1 MIINFPD
8 NPSTSQIFDDPISGR
23 SWIWDGQKWVTYAPS
38 VPIDSEQLADNS
50 ITNSKLR
57 DSAGFSVIGRASST
71 TGDPGDIVAV
81 TQEHVLK
88 LSETVLEFGQV
99 QEGGIADGAV
109 TTNKLADDAVTSDK
123 IADGAITGDKFAS
136 GAVPSSVPAGAIS
149 AYAGNAENPPS
160 GWLYCKGQ
168 AVSRTTYATLFGVI
182 NTTYGSGDN
191 STTFNLPNLSSKFP
205 VGLGTEAW
213 SNAIGE
219 TGGNASAVVLQHTH
233 DISHTHPINHD
244 HTGSTSGQGTHN
256 HDIRFLKTG
265 AGGGQNHYGRP
276 SSEAFNQVPANSEI
290 LTATFGDGG
299 HTHEVTINE
308 RNTSSG
314 DPTMKTAPNPTGS
327 VANTGIQNLPPY
339 ITLNYI
345 IKT

>member
-23 SWIWDGQKWVTYAPS
+23 SWIWDGQKWVTYAPAL
-38 VPIDSEQLADNS
+38 PIESGQIADNAVL
-50 ITNSKLR
+50 NSKLR

-71 TGDPGDIVAV
+71 TGDPGDIIAS

-136 GAVPSSVPAGAIS
+136 GAVPSSVPTGAIS
-149 AYAGNAENPPS
+149 AYAGNSENPPS

-233 DISHTHPINHD
+233 DISHVHPIDHD
-244 HTGSTSGQGTHN
+244 HTGATSGEGTHN
-256 HDIRFLKTG
+256 HNMRYLTNGPVSNSPTG
-265 AGGGQNHYGRP
+265 NHYGRP
-276 SSEAFNQVPANSEI
+276 SQFTLGSNEI
-290 LTATFGDGG
+290 LLGTFGDGN

-308 RNTSSG
+308 RIKNSG
-314 DPTMKTAPNPTGS
+314 DPTMKTAPNPAGS